1 MRPNCFSCFIID
13 EFGGTLH
20 WDSHLVKGEKLVPW
34 LMACSCRASDGLQ
47 QSLLTTNKQSSLF
60 NCMTQIH
67 CHWLVGMEL
76 SSNLK
81 DTFGIVHCLSDVSF
95 FIVNYTPYF
104 YHSKAVCI
112 HLIFLCNTLFIIF
125 LWDNLRLL
133 N

>member
-1 MRPNCFSCFIID
+1 MGHEAKLFLMFIID

-20 WDSHLVKGEKLVPW
+20 WHSHLVKGEKLVPW

-47 QSLLTTNKQSSLF
+47 QRLLTTIKQSSLF
-60 NCMTQIH
+60 NCRTQIH

-81 DTFGIVHCLSDVSF
+81 DTFGIVHCLSDVSIV
-95 FIVNYTPYF
+95 IVNYTPYF

-125 LWDNLRLL
+125 L
-133 N
+133 